1 MTPKQRQ
8 AVEAVRQ
15 YGSQRK
21 AAKALGISR
30 SALLARLSSANAY
43 INADPAVQGAM
54 SEAGMQDIGVLHS
67 GWIKTDGASLYFQQP
82 AIKAE
87 PEDIAQR
94 VRAALEG
101 VEPIQPVSPPAETA
115 DSLLTLYPL
124 PDAHIGQ
131 LSWGQETGE
140 DYDLKIAADRIKGGI
155 AECLSAAPASREAVL
170 VAMGDWLHI
179 DNQDNR
185 TPASKHQLDADGRF
199 QKVLDVGIGVL
210 AATAEAL
217 LAKHQVVT
225 VVIQRG
231 NHDETAYLAV
241 LFALAERYRNE
252 PRISVQRK
260 PGEFF
265 VTEWGRCLLASC
277 HGDKAKAERLVMY
290 LADKWPEMWG
300 RTKYRY
306 LFTGHLHH
314 HKSQDLGGV
323 HWEQLRAITA
333 KDAYAASHAYS
344 GRSEMQAITYDRQR
358 GEISRVRVAL

>member
-1 MTPKQRQ
+1 MTPKQREAIE
-8 AVEAVRQ
+8 AVER

-30 SALLARLSSANAY
+30 SALLNRLFAAQLY
-43 INADPAVQGAM
+43 TDADPAVQGAM

-82 AIKAE
+82 SIKAE

-94 VRAALEG
+94 VRAALED
-101 VEPIQPVSPPAETA
+101 VEPIQPVSPPAETT

-140 DYDLKIAADRIKGGI
+140 DYDLKIAAKRIKGGI

-199 QKVLDVGIGVL
+199 QKVLDVGISVL

-217 LAKHQVVT
+217 VAKHQVVT

-241 LFALAERYRNE
+241 LFALAERYRDE

>member
-1 MTPKQRQ
+1 
-8 AVEAVRQ
+8 
-15 YGSQRK
+15 
-21 AAKALGISR
+21 
-30 SALLARLSSANAY
+30 
-43 INADPAVQGAM
+43 
-54 SEAGMQDIGVLHS
+54 MQDIGVLHS

-101 VEPIQPVSPPAETA
+101 VEAIQPVSPPAETT

-140 DYDLKIAADRIKGGI
+140 DYDLKIAADRIKSGI

-241 LFALAERYRNE
+241 LFALAERYRDE

>member
-1 MTPKQRQ
+1 MTPEQK
-8 AVEAVRQ
+8 AALEAMQ
-15 YGSQRK
+15 KYGSQRK
-21 AAKALGISR
+21 AAEALGLSR
-30 SALLARLSSANAY
+30 SGFRDRLYRAQSY
-43 INADPAVQGAM
+43 KEADPAVKGAM
-54 SEAGMQDIGVLHS
+54 AEVGMQDIGVLHS

-82 AIKAE
+82 KTAPQ

-94 VRAALEG
+94 VRDALEG
-101 VEPIQPVSPPAETA
+101 VEAIPPIAAPENALA
-115 DSLLTLYPL
+115 DLLTLYPM

-131 LSWGQETGE
+131 LSWGKETGE
-140 DYDLKIAADRIKGGI
+140 DYDLRIAAERIRTGI
-155 AECLSAAPASREAVL
+155 AECLSASPASQQAVL
-170 VAMGDWLHI
+170 VAMGDWLHVN
-179 DNQDNR
+179 DQTNQTYHSR
-185 TPASKHQLDADGRF
+185 HQLDADGRF

-217 LAKHQVVT
+217 LAKHATVT
-225 VVIQRG
+225 VVVQRG

-252 PRISVQRK
+252 PRITVQRK

-265 VTEWGRCLLASC
+265 VMEWGQCLLASC

-333 KDAYAASHAYS
+333 LDAYAASHAYS
-344 GRSEMQAITYDRQR
+344 GKSEMQAITYDQQR